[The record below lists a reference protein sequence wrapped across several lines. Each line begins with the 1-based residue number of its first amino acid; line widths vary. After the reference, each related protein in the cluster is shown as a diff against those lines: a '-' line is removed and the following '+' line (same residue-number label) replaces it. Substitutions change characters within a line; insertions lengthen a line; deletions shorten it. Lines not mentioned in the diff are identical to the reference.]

1 MIIDLEKLRET
12 LQVEK
17 DDENTGYMSINELI
31 SALAIAAARTNIE
44 KEIDNELCKF
54 KEETAIKDN
63 EIKKDFR
70 EAMFECI
77 QYFREAGHL
86 KDLDN
91 SYK

>member
-1 MIIDLEKLRET
+1 MVIDLEKLKET

-17 DDENTGYMSINELI
+17 DDENTGYISVNELR

-44 KEIDNELCKF
+44 KEIDNELCKI
-54 KEETAIKDN
+54 KEKTVIKN
-63 EIKKDFR
+63 EEIKKDFR

>member
-1 MIIDLEKLRET
+1 MKKIELLIFMSVTVIITNLCGCTSNKESSITISSSSKENIII
-12 LQVEK
+12 Q
-17 DDENTGYMSINELI
+17 DDN
-31 SALAIAAARTNIE
+31 
-44 KEIDNELCKF
+44 KK
-54 KEETAIKDN
+54 KEETVIKND